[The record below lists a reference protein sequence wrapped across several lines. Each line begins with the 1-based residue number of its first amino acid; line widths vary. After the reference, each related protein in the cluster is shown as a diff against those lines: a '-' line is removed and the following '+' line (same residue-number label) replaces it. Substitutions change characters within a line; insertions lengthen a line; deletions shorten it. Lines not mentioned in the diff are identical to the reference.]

1 MTAEELTK
9 LTVQQLATLV
19 VQSQETIAQLQARIA
34 KLESVS
40 PDSLKPA
47 SSDAAPILVMRA
59 TSADAEGIRHRHH
72 HKRSWYRRLWRAI
85 FPANSSKRQYVL
97 IILVM
102 ILIALVLG
110 MFIAESMNRVVPPKN
125 PTPVKRVV
133 KLREHSAD
141 VFVDEVD
148 PSATLRTSLGSALR
162 QHSMVDCGERLNS
175 IDHV

>member
-19 VQSQETIAQLQARIA
+19 VQAQETIAQLQARIA
-34 KLESVS
+34 ELESVS
-40 PDSLKPA
+40 LDSPKPV
-47 SSDAAPILVMRA
+47 SSDAAPIPVVCA
-59 TSADAEGIRHRHH
+59 TSAEAEGIRHRHH
-72 HKRSWYRRLWRAI
+72 HKRRWYKRLWRAI
-85 FPANSSKRQYVL
+85 FPANSKRQYLL

-102 ILIALVLG
+102 IFLALVLG

-141 VFVDEVD
+141 VFVVEVD
-148 PSATLRTSLGSALR
+148 PLATLKTSLGSAQR
-162 QHSMVDCGERLNS
+162 QHSMVDCGERLNG